1 MGFYVPAISC
11 MLSLPSDTSLF
22 YLKMINGV
30 AVDVREAFAAPL
42 HHCNELCGVPSA
54 TCDGTPNN
62 LKNNPEEHVTFTG
75 PDALLGH
82 LGGCSW
88 RVEGGGRHEIIL
100 YPTGQ
105 QHAYS

>member
-30 AVDVREAFAAPL
+30 AVNVHEASAAPL
-42 HHCNELCGVPSA
+42 HHWNELCGVPSA
-54 TCDGTPNN
+54 TCDGTLNS
-62 LKNNPEEHVTFTG
+62 LKNDPEEHLHYAAGRTLCSGTS
-75 PDALLGH
+75 
-82 LGGCSW
+82 GCLW
-88 RVEGGGRHEIIL
+88 RVEGGGQHEIIL